1 MRLLV
6 ALIVLLTAVAA
17 AAQPAA
23 PTLTVFA
30 ASDLALVFQE
40 IAPRFE
46 KVTGAKV
53 TLVLGSSGNFTQQI
67 ENGAPADVFFSAD
80 VGFVDR
86 LVQRGLII
94 PETRAIYG
102 QGRIVL
108 ATARSTGPRLTDLR
122 QLAEPRVRHV
132 SIANPVHAPYGRAA
146 EQALRAVGMWESV
159 KPKRFMI
166 GRPSPPLINCTRAV
180 PSSGRPLRRST
191 PAAWLSGVWSAGS
204 TAVHSISGTLAMAS
218 ATMPAS
224 TAPVCTYCSAWRMF
238 SAYTSFGFTD
248 SHIPTARR
256 ASRPLA
262 RMARGRDWRC

>member
-6 ALIVLLTAVAA
+6 ALILVSMAAAA

-67 ENGAPADVFFSAD
+67 EHGAPADVFFSAD

-86 LVQRGLII
+86 LVQRGFII

-108 ATARSTGPRLTDLR
+108 ATARSAGSRLTDLR

-159 KPKRFMI
+159 KPKLVYAENIRQALQYVQTGVVEAGI
-166 GRPSPPLINCTRAV
+166 VALAIASVPEVEWTALDPALHAPLNQAAGVLRR
-180 PSSGRPLRRST
+180 SGRPEL
-191 PAAWLSGVWSAGS
+191 G
-204 TAVHSISGTLAMAS
+204 TALVQFINGTEGRPIMK
-218 ATMPAS
+218 
-224 TAPVCTYCSAWRMF
+224 R
-238 SAYTSFGFTD
+238 FGFML
-248 SHIPTARR
+248 P
-256 ASRPLA
+256 
-262 RMARGRDWRC
+262 GEF

>member
-86 LVQRGLII
+86 LVQRGFII

-108 ATARSTGPRLTDLR
+108 ATARSAGPRLTDLR

-159 KPKRFMI
+159 KPKLVYAENIRQALQYVQTGAVEAGI
-166 GRPSPPLINCTRAV
+166 VALAIASVPEIEWTAVDPALHAPLNQAAGVLRR
-180 PSSGRPLRRST
+180 SGRPEL
-191 PAAWLSGVWSAGS
+191 G
-204 TAVHSISGTLAMAS
+204 TALVQFINGTEGRPIMK
-218 ATMPAS
+218 
-224 TAPVCTYCSAWRMF
+224 R
-238 SAYTSFGFTD
+238 FGFML
-248 SHIPTARR
+248 P
-256 ASRPLA
+256 
-262 RMARGRDWRC
+262 GEF

>member
-108 ATARSTGPRLTDLR
+108 ATARSAGPRLTDLR

-159 KPKRFMI
+159 KPKLVYAENIRQALQYVQTGAVEAGI
-166 GRPSPPLINCTRAV
+166 VALAIASVPEIEWTAVDPALHAPLNQAAGVLRR
-180 PSSGRPLRRST
+180 SGRPEL
-191 PAAWLSGVWSAGS
+191 G
-204 TAVHSISGTLAMAS
+204 TALVQFINGAEGRPIMK
-218 ATMPAS
+218 
-224 TAPVCTYCSAWRMF
+224 R
-238 SAYTSFGFTD
+238 FGFML
-248 SHIPTARR
+248 P
-256 ASRPLA
+256 
-262 RMARGRDWRC
+262 GEF